1 MKLKLSNY
9 LNICL
14 SSHFDMADES
24 FLLVSLDEDKSKKL
38 AQVLSN
44 NTSRKILDLLSKK
57 EFMTETE
64 ISEELKIPLSTAHY
78 NLDLLVKTKLIN
90 DDYYKY
96 SKKGKKINHYS
107 LSNKYVIIA
116 PKKTSVLK
124 QKLKEFLPVVLI
136 LGAGSL
142 ILNFFYRAR
151 LNTFAAPMA
160 MKTVEEEAVRTAGDA
175 MFQTVETATASN
187 QEFALFFLIGGLF
200 TLLTYFLWSA
210 IITKKANKKK

>member
-1 MKLKLSNY
+1 MSLL
-9 LNICL
+9 LL
-14 SSHFDMADES
+14 DMVDES

-64 ISEELKIPLSTAHY
+64 ISKELDIPLSTAHY
-78 NLDLLVKTKLIN
+78 NLNLLVKTKLIS
-90 DDYYKY
+90 DDHYRY

-142 ILNFFYRAR
+142 ALRLFFKAR
-151 LNTFAAPMA
+151 INTFSAAAPMA
-160 MKTVEEEAVRTAGDA
+160 MKTFEEEALRVATDTASET
-175 MFQTVETATASN
+175 MIETVQTAASSN

-200 TLLTYFLWSA
+200 TLLTYFLWST
-210 IITKKANKKK
+210 ITSKKGNRKF